1 MTENA
6 KKIYLVFQSN
16 TVDSSEKLT
25 NLVRDWYIL
34 SKIMAS
40 SSNSTSTIYEVSEDK
55 TREID
60 ESDFDQLLEKLMQE
74 KDAQYLFKITHE
86 QFTMEVLVRQRRVLE
101 SLLIDFPLYHHL
113 ESILLDY
120 LEQRMIGFGTYA
132 YVRDYEEY
140 LAHNVEDIQ
149 ERLSLKLQYPDNIRY
164 MKDDKGNKLVDCSQ
178 YSGYDLMFRGLALTS
193 CWKMWFSENYFYIV
207 PKQAFLDV
215 QQVDEVKELESKVIR
230 VTLYKSPLDWK
241 EEANLHF
248 QKLFKKQLGF
258 EQIEWTNGVGVLA
271 EPYVDFLQS
280 GDKMQ
285 MIQYQNEYLQPV
297 EKTKARHF
305 TTRVFNYAQNFYVE
319 SRRFGYLN
327 SQAYFPF
334 ELGVNNDCLAYWILN
349 TEYSLDKGIESF
361 LYYISYYLKAK
372 KMLFQPMRQK
382 TILRFYLP
390 KTSLGAIP
398 MRGLEDALLESG
410 FSVKDST
417 AGKELI
423 VASNRETLAVEFR
436 DVDHLKN
443 DVLEWRLPG
452 NSPDEKVTNMEE
464 KISKFLEKIGAPKK

>member
-1 MTENA
+1 MTENV

-16 TVDSSEKLT
+16 VVDSSEKLT
-25 NLVRDWYIL
+25 DLVKDWYIL

-40 SSNSTSTIYEVSEDK
+40 SSDSARTIYKVSEDES
-55 TREID
+55 TEINED
-60 ESDFDQLLEKLMQE
+60 DFNHLLGSSVQE
-74 KDAQYLFKITHE
+74 KETQQLFKITHE
-86 QFTMEVLVRQRRVLE
+86 QFSMEILIRKGRVLE
-101 SLLIDFPLYHHL
+101 TLLVDSPLYHHL
-113 ESILLDY
+113 ENILLDY
-120 LEQRMIGFGTYA
+120 LEQRMISCGTYA

-149 ERLSLKLQYPDNIRY
+149 ERLELKLQYPESIRY

-193 CWKMWFSENYFYIV
+193 CWKMWFSENYFYVV

-215 QQVDEVKELESKVIR
+215 QQVDEVKELAREVIR
-230 VTLYKSPLDWK
+230 VTLYNSPLDWR

-280 GDKMQ
+280 GDRMQ

-297 EKTKARHF
+297 EKTKAKHF
-305 TTRVFNYAQNFYVE
+305 TTRIFNYAQNFYVE

-334 ELGVNNDCLAYWILN
+334 ELGMNNDCLAYWILN
-349 TEYSLDKGIESF
+349 TDYSLDKGIESF

-390 KTSLGAIP
+390 KTSLGTVP

-417 AGKELI
+417 PGKELI

-436 DVDHLKN
+436 DVDHLKK

-452 NSPDEKVTNMEE
+452 NTPDEHTDNMEE
-464 KISKFLEKIGAPKK
+464 KITKFLEKMGAPKK